1 MAVFN
6 GVRLVSL
13 AVLVLVSQ
21 LDSASAAVRV
31 FGLSARGLGGDD
43 FEDYLDPYLK
53 VRCGS
58 SFGQTES
65 FDDNNNPTWSVEFNF
80 PTCNQ
85 YDELEVELWDS
96 DLFFDEHFATYMAV
110 FNGVRLVSLAVL
122 VLVSQLDS
130 ASAAVRVFGLS
141 ARGLTGDGFENF
153 LDPYLK
159 VRCGSSFGQTESFD
173 DNNNPT
179 WSVEFNFPNC
189 NRYDKLE
196 VELWDSDLFFDEYFG
211 TCSENVMFKGVY
223 SITCRG
229 SEDTLFYSY
238 ELLE

>member
-1 MAVFN
+1 
-6 GVRLVSL
+6 
-13 AVLVLVSQ
+13 
-21 LDSASAAVRV
+21 
-31 FGLSARGLGGDD
+31 
-43 FEDYLDPYLK
+43 
-53 VRCGS
+53 
-58 SFGQTES
+58 
-65 FDDNNNPTWSVEFNF
+65 
-80 PTCNQ
+80 
-85 YDELEVELWDS
+85 
-96 DLFFDEHFATYMAV
+96 MAV

>member
-31 FGLSARGLGGDD
+31 YGLRARGLTGDI

-65 FDDNNNPTWSVEFNF
+65 LDD
-80 PTCNQ
+80 
-85 YDELEVELWDS
+85 D
-96 DLFFDEHFATYMAV
+96 
-110 FNGVRLVSLAVL
+110 
-122 VLVSQLDS
+122 
-130 ASAAVRVFGLS
+130 
-141 ARGLTGDGFENF
+141 
-153 LDPYLK
+153 
-159 VRCGSSFGQTESFD
+159 
-173 DNNNPT
+173 NNPT

-189 NRYDKLE
+189 KRYDVLE
-196 VELWDSDLFFDEYFG
+196 VELWDKDVFYDEHFG
-211 TCSENVMFKGVY
+211 TCSEKVLFDRGE
-223 SITCRG
+223 SIVCG
-229 SEDTLFYSY
+229 QGLGGTLFFHY
-238 ELLE
+238 EFNQ